1 MRHTF
6 VALVEDKPGVLNRVV
21 SLFRRRTFNIE
32 SLTVGHTDHPGI
44 SRITIVV
51 DSEQVAVE
59 RITPYLYKL
68 INVLQVEDLTHVPMV
83 NRDLAMVKVRA
94 TPDRRVAI
102 MQLVDVFRAR
112 VVDVTNDSLI
122 AEITGDEDKIDG
134 FVDVLR
140 PYGIIEMVRTGVVA
154 MERGANT
161 ALAPAYTSQN
171 NRSSYH
177 GSTPDN
183 GRYIQ
188 ASAD

>member
-6 VALVEDKPGVLNRVV
+6 VALVEDRPGVLNRVV

-32 SLTVGHTDHPGI
+32 SLTVGHTDQPGV

-51 DSEQVAVE
+51 DSDQVAVE

-68 INVLQVEDLTHVPMV
+68 INVLQVEDLTNIPRV
-83 NRDLAMVKVRA
+83 NRDLAMIKVKA

-154 MERGANT
+154 MERGAST
-161 ALAPAYTSQN
+161 ALSPSYAEKGNHNGYRPAPE
-171 NRSSYH
+171 
-177 GSTPDN
+177 N
-183 GRYIQ
+183 GRYMQ
-188 ASAD
+188 AAAD